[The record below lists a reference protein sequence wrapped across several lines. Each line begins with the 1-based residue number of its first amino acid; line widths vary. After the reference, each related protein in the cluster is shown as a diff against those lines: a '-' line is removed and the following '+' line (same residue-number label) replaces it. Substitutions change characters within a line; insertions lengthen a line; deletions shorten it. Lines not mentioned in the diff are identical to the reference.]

1 MLKHVIGQGLF
12 QVLILVILVFWGETF
27 IPEYVDAYDTSVF
40 AGHPE
45 WKWHNGIVGGTVRSG
60 RMITVGGNYDYKT
73 IFDDTGIYSRHFT
86 FIFNTFVMM
95 TLFNFINSRKL
106 HDEVNITIFRLT
118 FSLALQKIISSS

>member
-1 MLKHVIGQGLF
+1 MLKHVIGQGVF
-12 QVLILVILVFWGETF
+12 QVLILVILVFWGERF
-27 IPEYVDAYDTSVF
+27 IPEFVDSYDTSVF

-60 RMITVGGNYDYKT
+60 RMTTIGGSYDYRT

-86 FIFNTFVMM
+86 FVFNTFVMM

-106 HDEVNITIFRLT
+106 HDEV
-118 FSLALQKIISSS
+118 IISIFS